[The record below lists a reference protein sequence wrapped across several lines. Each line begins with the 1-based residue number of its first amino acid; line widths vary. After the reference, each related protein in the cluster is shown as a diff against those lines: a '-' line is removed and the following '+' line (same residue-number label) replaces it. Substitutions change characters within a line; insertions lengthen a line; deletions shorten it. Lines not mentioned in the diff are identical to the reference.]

1 MLATKCSTSP
11 CKYYLRHYA
20 NVLIYISVQSVT
32 RVNVRSPPT
41 RPRPLVGNSSLAYP
55 GGSYQVNASGMS
67 SSMTWSFVPRAAAIA
82 AAKNLQL
89 SKGNPQRW
97 SFIGQ
102 LRTGCSRSSFQDY
115 TSNSARTGEHRTSH
129 IITTSPNVAVT
140 FGTFLR
146 FAS

>member
-1 MLATKCSTSP
+1 MT
-11 CKYYLRHYA
+11 
-20 NVLIYISVQSVT
+20 
-32 RVNVRSPPT
+32 
-41 RPRPLVGNSSLAYP
+41 LVGNSSLAYP

-97 SFIGQ
+97 SLIGQ

-129 IITTSPNVAVT
+129 IITTSPSVAVT
-140 FGTFLR
+140 FGTPHH
-146 FAS
+146 FALKSVSHAKINSSCAYPLPKGMKRPEEHDN